1 MDDMASKISELLSDP
16 NGIERIKQMAG
27 ALFSDTSN
35 TDVPAETNSADTPSP
50 DLLQGLVGS
59 LGENNQ
65 GSSLLEGFDPR
76 KLMGL
81 ISVLGKSGEDKRAGL
96 LLALKPHLSP
106 ARQER
111 VDKAVKFLKIAALL
125 PVLKEQGL
133 LDIL

>member
-1 MDDMASKISELLSDP
+1 MDDIASKISELLSDP
-16 NGIERIKQMAG
+16 QGIDRIKQMAG
-27 ALFSDTSN
+27 ALFSDSGSDN
-35 TDVPAETNSADTPSP
+35 TQNSSDTAPSP
-50 DLLQGLVGS
+50 DLLQGLLGS
-59 LGENNQ
+59 LGGN
-65 GSSLLEGFDPR
+65 SAPSMPDGFDPM

-81 ISVLGKSGEDKRAGL
+81 ISVLGKSGDDKRTGL

-106 ARQER
+106 ERQPR